1 MTISLETSPNVNPL
15 TNPQTN
21 EIVYPSEDGEPLAES
36 YDHVQAIATTLDV
49 LTQYLSGQQATVL
62 ADQFMY
68 YAQGFP
74 KLRVAPDVMVIFNV
88 TPGGRDNYK
97 IWEEKQVPAVI
108 FEITSKS
115 TQDQDKFIKKS
126 LYEQLGVT
134 EYWLF
139 DPNGEWIEGH
149 LQGYR
154 LQGDNY
160 QLITDQLSQPLGL
173 RLAVEEKR
181 LSFYRQDNGEK
192 LLISTELRQAWRA
205 EQERSEQERQRA
217 DQEYQRAEQE
227 RQRADRLAEKLRSLG
242 IDPDA
247 LP

>member
-1 MTISLETSPNVNPL
+1 MTISLENSPK
-15 TNPQTN
+15 TD

-62 ADQFMY
+62 ANQFMY

-88 TPGGRDNYK
+88 TPGGRNNYK
-97 IWEEKQVPAVI
+97 IWEEGEVPAVI
-108 FEITSKS
+108 FEMTSQS

-149 LQGYR
+149 LRGYR
-154 LQGDNY
+154 LRNEQY
-160 QLITDQLSQPLGL
+160 ELISDQLSQPLGL
-173 RLAVEEKR
+173 RLAVENKR
-181 LSFYRQDNGEK
+181 LSFYRQDNDEK
-192 LLISTELRQAWRA
+192 LLISTELREAWLA
-205 EQERSEQERQRA
+205 EK
-217 DQEYQRAEQE
+217 
-227 RQRADRLAEKLRSLG
+227 QRADRLAEKLRSLG
-242 IDPDA
+242 IDPDQE
-247 LP
+247 